1 MTWEQREAEARR
13 AFASSPILEE
23 VLAAC
28 RKKWVAPEA
37 LARRFERLRG
47 QWGPIREAVRR
58 QLLPYAE
65 LVRMFEKAGVPTRPE
80 QVGLTRERVRAT
92 FATANMIR
100 TRYTALDLAYE
111 TGWLDGCLEEIFASP
126 QYLR

>member
-1 MTWEQREAEARR
+1 M
-13 AFASSPILEE
+13 
-23 VLAAC
+23 LAAC

-37 LARRFERLRG
+37 LARRFARLRECW
-47 QWGPIREAVRR
+47 QDMRETVRR

-65 LVRMFEKAGVPTRPE
+65 LVSMFDQAGVPTRPE

-111 TGWLDGCLEEIFASP
+111 TGWLEGCLEEIFASP